1 MAEWTET
8 RDAYGQALLELGS
21 KRPEVVVLDADLY
34 NSTRTVFFR
43 DAFPERFLDMGISE
57 ADMVSTAAGMAASGL
72 IPYANSFAMFIT
84 GICYMPIRIQIAYPA
99 LPVKL
104 VGSSSGLTQGPD
116 GASHQSLEDISIM
129 RGLPNMVVVSPA
141 DDVETRLATWAIA
154 DWPGPVYMRLGRYPV
169 PRLFGEGE
177 KGKRGKGEDESY
189 RFEIGKAVTMR
200 EGNDVAVFAT
210 GHMVWKAMDA
220 ADLLAKERIEARVVN
235 VSTIK
240 PLDETAV
247 RAAAGKV
254 PLLVSVEE
262 HSIIGGLGSA
272 IAEYVSGLALSGHAA
287 PPLLRLGV
295 RDRFGESGLA
305 DELLE
310 KHRLTGALI
319 AADIRNA
326 LMGGGWRVA
335 GGG

>member
-1 MAEWTET
+1 MIQSTQT
-8 RDAYGQALLELGS
+8 RDAYGEALLELGS
-21 KRPEVVVLDADLY
+21 KKPEVVVLDADLY
-34 NSTRTVFFR
+34 KSTRTVSFR
-43 DAFPERFLDMGISE
+43 DAYPERFIDVGISE
-57 ADMVSTAAGMAASGL
+57 ADMVSTAAGMAATGL

-84 GICYMPIRIQIAYPA
+84 GVCYMPIRIQIAYPA

-104 VGSSSGLTQGPD
+104 IGSSAGLTQGPD

-129 RGLPNMVVVSPA
+129 RGLPNMAVVSPA

-169 PRLFGEGE
+169 PRLFDGG
-177 KGKRGKGEDESY
+177 Y

-200 EGNDVAVFAT
+200 EGADVAVFAT
-210 GHMVWKAMDA
+210 GHMVCKALEA
-220 ADLLAKERIEARVVN
+220 AELLARERIEVKVVN

-240 PLDETAV
+240 PLDETMV
-247 RAAAGKV
+247 RETAGQAS
-254 PLLVSVEE
+254 LLVSVEE

-272 IAEYVSGLALSGHAA
+272 IAEYVSGLALSGHAT

-295 RDRFGESGLA
+295 CDQFGESGLA

-319 AADIRNA
+319 AEDIRDA
-326 LMGGGWRVA
+326 LG
-335 GGG
+335 